1 MATPPTAQ
9 LLNRLRMRQL
19 SLLLAVGRLGTLRA
33 AAGEL
38 GMTQPAATKMV
49 KELEDSLQLALFERV
64 GRHLRFSD
72 AGRRVLAYFEG
83 VQGHL
88 SALTRELAQ
97 MELGSVGK
105 LVVGTIMAASPALL
119 SQALI
124 ELKRLYPLLAI
135 EITVDT
141 SDRLTDALLRG
152 DMDLVIG
159 RIPDFDSQHFDF
171 EAVADEALSI
181 VSAPQH
187 PLAGHDRVSLA
198 EVTKYPWILQP
209 QGSPM
214 RDVLDQEFRSR
225 QIPPPRAPMETSS
238 ILTTTNL
245 LVQSDMVAVIPTE
258 VALKYQAHGLLACL
272 NCDIHHR
279 LNPYG
284 IVTAKGRPPSLVSA
298 ALMQL
303 LRDGARAN
311 HAPA

>member
-1 MATPPTAQ
+1 MSTLSTPQ

-19 SLLLAVGRLGTLRA
+19 SLLLSVGRLGTLRA
-33 AAGEL
+33 AAAEL
-38 GMTQPAATKMV
+38 GMTQPAATKMLQ
-49 KELEDSLQLALFERV
+49 ELEDALQQALFERA
-64 GRHLRFSD
+64 GRNLRFNE
-72 AGRRVLAYFEG
+72 AGRRVLEYC
-83 VQGHL
+83 QGIQGNL

-97 MELGSVGK
+97 IELGSVGK

-119 SQALI
+119 SRALI

-141 SDRLTDALLRG
+141 SDRLTDALRRG
-152 DMDLVIG
+152 EMDLVVG
-159 RIPDFDSQHFDF
+159 RIPDFDNQHLGF
-171 EAVADEALSI
+171 EAIAEEALSI

-187 PLAGHDRVSLA
+187 PLAHRDSVSLA
-198 EVTKYPWILQP
+198 ELTQYPWILQP

-214 RDVLDQEFRSR
+214 RDVLEQEFRSR
-225 QIPPPRAPMETSS
+225 QIQPPRAPIETSS

-258 VALKYQAHGLLACL
+258 VALKYQSHGLLACL

-284 IVTAKGRPPSLVSA
+284 IITAKGRPPSQVSA

-303 LRDGARAN
+303 LRDASRHHGR
-311 HAPA
+311 

>member
-1 MATPPTAQ
+1 MSTLSTPQ

-33 AAGEL
+33 AAAEL
-38 GMTQPAATKMV
+38 GMTQPAATKMLR
-49 KELEDSLQLALFERV
+49 ELEDALQQALFERV
-64 GRHLRFSD
+64 GRNLRFND
-72 AGRRVLAYFEG
+72 AGRRVLEYC
-83 VQGHL
+83 QGIQGNL

-97 MELGSVGK
+97 IELGSVGK

-141 SDRLTDALLRG
+141 SDRLTDALRRG
-152 DMDLVIG
+152 EMDLVVG
-159 RIPDFDSQHFDF
+159 RIPDFDGQHFGF
-171 EAVADEALSI
+171 EAIAEEALSI

-187 PLAGHDRVSLA
+187 PLAHRDSVSLA
-198 EVTKYPWILQP
+198 ELTQYPWILQP

-214 RDVLDQEFRSR
+214 RDVLEQEFRSR
-225 QIPPPRAPMETSS
+225 QIQPPRAPIETSS

-258 VALKYQAHGLLACL
+258 VALKYQSHGLLACL

-284 IVTAKGRPPSLVSA
+284 IITAKGRPPSQVSA

-303 LRDGARAN
+303 LRDASRHHGR
-311 HAPA
+311 